1 MDPYTVYLGTVLAR
15 SEPSYRN
22 AQSPVTRRTR
32 RRATRARRRFD
43 RG

>member
-15 SEPSYRN
+15 SEPSYRYP
-22 AQSPVTRRTR
+22 QSRETRRAR
-32 RRATRARRRFD
+32 RRAARTRRRFD